1 MRRIVGYSA
10 LDGEIEQW
18 TIDEEKWAEIAQR
31 IAEFRRNSSTTYWR
45 GELEETLHQ
54 YAGEFTNLDTG
65 LCLWIEEVD
74 DSAS

>member
-18 TIDEEKWAEIAQR
+18 TIDEEKWAEIAQE
-31 IAEFRRNSSTTYWR
+31 AEEVRKNSSTVYYR
-45 GELEETLHQ
+45 GVFEETLTQ
-54 YAGEFTNLDTG
+54 YADRYTNLNSG
-65 LCLWIEEVD
+65 LCMWIEEVD